1 MKRLLPLTL
10 FSSLI
15 YAYDSIDL
23 QYNANGK
30 LIMSETESAFVAG
43 NGDSAYLQKV
53 DLKSKQATQLV
64 LPENP
69 IMYSLGKLANLKGPQ
84 AFVLTEQ
91 GIFHAGTTKARK
103 MLNANSLFK
112 AGTYSQF
119 KYQTFTLD
127 ANGDDLTDFY
137 LPGVKAQTVY
147 VQQVGGQFTPITL
160 PLSAKTVTHA
170 TEKQLMVSHTL
181 PQFPTLA
188 DINGDGINDLMFHEP
203 KSIQYFLATSQ
214 GPSKERKTLFTIDNN
229 SKQHIERLRD
239 FNNDGLPDIHVI
251 ESLSEGADKEKD
263 LDSESIHR
271 IFFSKQMSNGLVF
284 KNSPD
289 IELTLEETSAIA
301 NISDFD
307 GDGLNDLAVIS
318 FDIGFMDIIS
328 IASAAMEN
336 EEVILDSTI
345 SIFKGKANNQF
356 SKKAASK
363 KSVEIAMNMSESS
376 DATGKGIIFKDF
388 NGDDLTD
395 LLIRSDTHELKVYFG
410 DEKRGLSR
418 RPKRIKRLLP
428 ESSGDIYS
436 YDLNQDGKEEIVLKV
451 NDKKE
456 GFRVEAI
463 HISKN

>member
-1 MKRLLPLTL
+1 MKRLLPFAL

-23 QYNANGK
+23 QFNADGK
-30 LIMSETESAFVAG
+30 LIVPDTGSAFVAG
-43 NGDSAYLQKV
+43 NGELAYLQKV
-53 DLKSKQATQLV
+53 DLKSKQTTLLA
-64 LPENP
+64 LPDNP
-69 IMYSLGKLANLKGPQ
+69 IMYSLGKLAGHQGTQ

-91 GIFHAGTTKARK
+91 GIFHVGET
-103 MLNANSLFK
+103 NAHKLIKTDSVFEFDTLP
-112 AGTYSQF
+112 QF
-119 KYQTFTLD
+119 RYQTFTLD
-127 ANGDDLTDFY
+127 VNGDDLADFY
-137 LPGVKAQTVY
+137 LPGVENQTIY
-147 VQQVGGQFTPITL
+147 VQQETGTFKSIAL
-160 PLSAKTVTHA
+160 PLSAKTITHA
-170 TEKQLMVSHTL
+170 TEQKLMISHTL
-181 PQFPTLA
+181 PHFPALA
-188 DINGDGINDLMFHEP
+188 DINGDGINDLMFYEE
-203 KSIQYFLATSQ
+203 QAVRYFLATSQ
-214 GPSKERKTLFTIDNN
+214 GPSKEPQTLFTVNNN
-229 SKQHIERLRD
+229 SKQRIEKLRD
-239 FNNDGLPDIHVI
+239 FNNDGYPDIHTI
-251 ESLSEGADKEKD
+251 ESLSEGTDKEKD

-271 IFFSKQMSNGLVF
+271 IFFSEQTSNGLVF

-336 EEVILDSTI
+336 KEVMLDSTI
-345 SIFKGKANNQF
+345 SIFKGKTNNQF

-363 KSVEIAMNMSESS
+363 KSFELAMNMNNSNSGT
-376 DATGKGIIFKDF
+376 DKGIIFKDF

-418 RPKRIKRLLP
+418 RAKRIKRSLP

-456 GFRVEAI
+456 GFRLEAI
-463 HISKN
+463 HISRN